1 MSKLSSWLSPKSLS
15 RIIPAAE
22 PKKLTP
28 EIAAKMERLRALAAI
43 VKNEFLMLW
52 LSERLIVVL
61 NKPRIAKVEALD
73 IYNAEIE
80 GRKAELVEMMNEL
93 KTAEVELAKLE
104 GAYENAG

>member
-1 MSKLSSWLSPKSLS
+1 LGKLSSWLSPKSLS
-15 RIIPAAE
+15 RIIPATE

-28 EIAAKMERLRALAAI
+28 EIAAKIERLRALAAI

-61 NKPRIAKVEALD
+61 NKPRIAKVDSLD

-104 GAYENAG
+104 ETYNA